1 MSGWGEAF
9 REKKKRDVEFSMRV
23 RRIRRTWYH
32 FTEDT
37 ASKIAGFVCLLMALG
52 VCIGVWYA
60 LNGALGLF
68 R

>member
-1 MSGWGEAF
+1 MSGYGDL
-9 REKKKRDVEFSMRV
+9 KRQKMIAKIEHSMKM

-37 ASKIAGFVCLLMALG
+37 AAKIAGFVCLLMALG
-52 VCIGVWYA
+52 VCVGVWYA
-60 LNGALGLF
+60 LNGAMGLF

>member
-1 MSGWGEAF
+1 MSAYGDL
-9 REKKKRDVEFSMRV
+9 KRTKMRDNLDRSMRI

-52 VCIGVWYA
+52 VCVGVWYA
-60 LNGALGLF
+60 FNGALGLM